1 MVKRTLTAVAAG
13 LLAAA
18 LLTFPAMAHG
28 HHRQVAQDTSCPVC
42 MFEGCD
48 ETGRHTHDGHDYC
61 GYAHNSGYCDHSCE
75 TVQTSGCGGHHHC
88 RY

>member
-28 HHRQVAQDTSCPVC
+28 HHRQVAQDTSCPKNRL
-42 MFEGCD
+42 FI
-48 ETGRHTHDGHDYC
+48 T
-61 GYAHNSGYCDHSCE
+61 
-75 TVQTSGCGGHHHC
+75 
-88 RY
+88 